1 MTAPELSELEEVCS
15 EIGKMGYMKFSHLAR
30 LYRAFGPRLA
40 SALEALREKRVK
52 KYVFRPS
59 GRVVWVVVGRER
71 EYLVLPKAPYC
82 SCDDFYFRVLDGRA
96 RLCYHIIAQRLA
108 ECLNWYEEV
117 EEEDENYEVLVGELR
132 EIEAEGPAAG
142 RG

>member
-1 MTAPELSELEEVCS
+1 MRPPELSELEQVCS
-15 EIGKMGYMKFSHLAR
+15 ELRELGHMRFSHLAR

-40 SALEALREKRVK
+40 SALEALRERRVK

-71 EYLVLPKAPYC
+71 EYVVLPRAPYC

-117 EEEDENYEVLVGELR
+117 EEEDEDYEVLVGELR
-132 EIEAEGPAAG
+132 EVEAGGPVAG